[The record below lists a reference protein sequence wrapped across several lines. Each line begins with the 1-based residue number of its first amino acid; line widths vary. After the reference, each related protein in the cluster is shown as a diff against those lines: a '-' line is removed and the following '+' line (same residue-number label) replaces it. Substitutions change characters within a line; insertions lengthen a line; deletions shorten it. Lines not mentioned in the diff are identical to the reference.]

1 MSDILSW
8 DGSIDKDVRTIDEKK
23 IGKIKAVTKDFLQ
36 IRKGTLDKQFYF
48 VPKYYIQ
55 GYDGDD
61 VWLALTEEELK
72 QFESEKELPLSH
84 FDNPKYQARKSL
96 IEKQFPQFSTNIPSY
111 LASTS
116 KDKVGIPWEKV
127 IGKEVKSIDDKDVGK
142 VKMLSAD
149 HLEVREGVL
158 STRQYYLPKKH
169 VKEFDGKK
177 LHVSLAKDEI
187 KDKFEVDKDGKP
199 VSRRYTPGG

>member
-36 IRKGTLDKQFYF
+36 IRKGTLDKQYYF

-61 VWLALTEEELK
+61 VWLVLTEEELK

-84 FDNPKYQARKSL
+84 FDNPKYQERKLL
-96 IEKQFPQFSTNIPSY
+96 IDKQFPQFSMNIPRY
-111 LASTS
+111 PASTS

-127 IGKEVKSIDDKDVGK
+127 IGKEVKSIDDKKAGK
-142 VKMLSAD
+142 VKMISAD
-149 HLEVREGVL
+149 HVEISEGVL
-158 STRQYYLPKKH
+158 IKRQYYVPKKH
-169 VKEFDGKK
+169 VKEFDGKR
-177 LHVSLAKDEI
+177 LDVSLTKDEI

-199 VSRRYTPGG
+199 VSRRYTPGN